1 MHGTFVVEGE
11 KLVSEL
17 CRERAVNIEM
27 IYALESWTPPSGSL
41 PITRISGKEL
51 ERMSNL
57 KTPNQVLAVVRQFE
71 RSNQEPV
78 FTPGLYLESIQD
90 PGNLG
95 TILRIADWF
104 GIPQVH
110 CSLDTVDGYNTKV
123 IQASMG
129 AIFRV
134 SLVYTSLESL
144 LEKHPE
150 VPLWATTLGGQNVFS
165 DPITG
170 PAILAIGNESKGL
183 SANLIALANGQLK
196 IPGSGRAESLNAG
209 VATGIF
215 TALYRQQNPE

>member
-11 KLVSEL
+11 KLVAEL
-17 CRERAVNIEM
+17 CRARARDIDM
-27 IYALESWTPPSGSL
+27 IYALESWVAPAGNYR
-41 PITRISGKEL
+41 ITRVSGKEL

-71 RSNQEPV
+71 LPTQEPK

-110 CSLDTVDGYNTKV
+110 CSLDTVDGYNPKV

-134 SLVYTSLESL
+134 DLIYTPLEDL

-150 VPLWATTLGGQNVFS
+150 APLWATTLGGQNVFS
-165 DPITG
+165 DPISG

-183 SANLIALANGQLK
+183 SAELVAEAHGEVK
-196 IPGSGRAESLNAG
+196 IPGGGGAESLNAG
-209 VATGIF
+209 VATGILA
-215 TALYRQQNPE
+215 ALYRQQNS